1 MGDLARAGKSIRHC
15 FIKEDGHRFYGQLLK
30 PPMSQ
35 TRTSSFFNPR
45 RILKVDQNQDI
56 NNGDVFQLLDGEWG
70 LCFDNP
76 EGYYRDVIYR
86 TFGIII
92 LDRELSWKRRIVE
105 IDPLTKLE
113 KTVEYKDMGI
123 LRCALEFIANEDD
136 SLKVPQPRY
145 RLICGKDI
153 LPGDLVAGEISIL
166 HVERV
171 AGVNLALV
179 RGRILDKGNELVSDA

>member
-15 FIKEDGHRFYGQLLK
+15 FVKENGQRFYGQLIK

-45 RILKVDQNQDI
+45 RILKVDRNQDV

-70 LCFDNP
+70 LCFDNT

-86 TFGIII
+86 TFGVIV
-92 LDRELSWKRRIVE
+92 LDRELSWQRRIVE
-105 IDPLTKLE
+105 VDPLTKLE
-113 KTVEYKDMGI
+113 KTVGYKDMGI
-123 LRCALEFIANEDD
+123 LRCSLEFIANEDD

-145 RLICGKDI
+145 RLLCGKKI
-153 LPGDLVAGEISIL
+153 LPGDLVAGEISIR

-171 AGVNLALV
+171 AGISLALV
-179 RGRILDKGNELVSDA
+179 RGAILGKGNIVDG

>member
-1 MGDLARAGKSIRHC
+1 MGDLVRAGKSIRHC
-15 FIKEDGHRFYGQLLK
+15 FIKENGQRFYGQLIK

-45 RILKVDQNQDI
+45 RILKVDRNQDV

-70 LCFDNP
+70 LCFDNT

-86 TFGIII
+86 TFGVIV
-92 LDRELSWKRRIVE
+92 LDRELSWKRRLVE

-113 KTVEYKDMGI
+113 KTVGYKDMGI
-123 LRCALEFIANEDD
+123 LRCSLEFIANEDD

-145 RLICGKDI
+145 RLLCGKKI
-153 LPGDLVAGEISIL
+153 LPGDLVAGEISIR

-171 AGVNLALV
+171 AGISLALV
-179 RGRILDKGNELVSDA
+179 RGAILGKGNIVDG

>member
-15 FIKEDGHRFYGQLLK
+15 FIKENGQRFYGQLIK

-45 RILKVDQNQDI
+45 RILKVDRNQDV

-70 LCFDNP
+70 LCFDNT

-86 TFGIII
+86 TFGVIV
-92 LDRELSWKRRIVE
+92 LDRELSWKRRLVE

-113 KTVEYKDMGI
+113 KTVGYKDMGI
-123 LRCALEFIANEDD
+123 LRCSLEFIANEDD

-145 RLICGKDI
+145 RLLCGKKI
-153 LPGDLVAGEISIL
+153 LPGDLVAGEISIR

-171 AGVNLALV
+171 AGISLALV
-179 RGRILDKGNELVSDA
+179 RGAILGKGNIVDG